1 MDLSP
6 IHHQEATSSSS
17 ASNTH
22 HQPQHFSP
30 ATSSE
35 PKPIRSSARVKAAKQ
50 KLQLSSK
57 SKDSE
62 PTNTEPELETSTGP
76 LESISTRSARSSPAK
91 TSRLREGNT
100 GKGKDKEIIPEV
112 SSRSHKRSV
121 HFRYQIGP

>member
-1 MDLSP
+1 MDLSS

-22 HQPQHFSP
+22 HQQHISP
-30 ATSSE
+30 ATSLE

-50 KLQLSSK
+50 KLQLSYK

-62 PTNTEPELETSTGP
+62 PANTEPEPGTSAGAS
-76 LESISTRSARSSPAK
+76 ESVSTRSTRISPAK

-100 GKGKDKEIIPEV
+100 GKGKDKEVI
-112 SSRSHKRSV
+112 SDASTRSHKRLV
-121 HFRYQIGP
+121 HSRYQIRP